1 MAVCANF
8 LASAIGLVN
17 NLSILPAL
25 IHTKEQVMGLFDNL
39 FRLNIAWEDDSRDL
53 MVYKYPFKDGGREVN
68 DKSSLTVSESQVAIF
83 VHKGKIA
90 DVFGPG
96 MYDLKTDILPI
107 LSKLA
112 AWQYAFETRIT
123 LDVYFVNTKQFTNIK
138 WGTQNPFMMRDPV
151 FGAIRVRGFGSFSF
165 KVKDAAVF
173 MRELF
178 GTNSSF
184 STDDIKDHLKGVVVS
199 GLTDAVGESRISAI
213 DLAGNTAEFQTIV
226 RSKVQEDFNNI
237 GLELTKLLIE
247 NMSVPSEVEKAID
260 ERSRYGILGD
270 ATDTMMKVSAAE
282 AMRESAKN
290 PGVGGAFMSAGVGLG
305 AGAGMGG
312 LMADAFR
319 DSAKENK
326 PTGGLSASSTTCP
339 SCGKSVSAGAKFCAE
354 CGAKIPHKKFCE
366 NCGKPVSAG
375 AKFCAECGHKL
386 G

>member
-1 MAVCANF
+1 
-8 LASAIGLVN
+8 
-17 NLSILPAL
+17 
-25 IHTKEQVMGLFDNL
+25 MGLFDNL
-39 FRLNIAWEDDSRDL
+39 FRLNIAWEDDSRNL

-83 VHKGKIA
+83 VHKGQIA

-96 MYDLKTDILPI
+96 MYDLKTDIIPI

-112 AWQYAFETRIT
+112 AWQYAFQTRIT
-123 LDVYFVNTKQFTNIK
+123 LDVYFVNTKQFTNVK

-151 FGAIRVRGFGSFSF
+151 FGAIRVRGYGSFSF

-184 STDDIKDHLKGVVVS
+184 TTEDIQEHLKGMVVS
-199 GLTDAVGESRISAI
+199 GLTDAVGESKISAI

-226 RSKVQEDFNNI
+226 RSKIQEDFNNI

-247 NMSVPSEVEKAID
+247 NMSVPTEVEKAID

-290 PGVGGAFMSAGVGLG
+290 PGMGGAFMGAGVGLG
-305 AGAGMGG
+305 AGAQMGG
-312 LMADAFR
+312 LMAEAFN
-319 DSAKENK
+319 SSNNK
-326 PTGGLSASSTTCP
+326 QVGGLNANQNAGTC
-339 SCGKSVSAGAKFCAE
+339 SKCGNPLAQGAKFCSN
-354 CGAKIPHKKFCE
+354 CGEKVAQKKFCP
-366 NCGKPVSAG
+366 NCGKPVVAD
-375 AKFCAECGHKL
+375 AKFCADCGQKL
-386 G
+386 